1 MKYTCSNT
9 CTQHDFIINCYF
21 HSKKFWYLTL
31 QKINF
36 IFYSMNKLLYFTVIL
51 YIVYYVAYIHV
62 INCNKASIFKSLS
75 LVKKKHNTI
84 FSHHIFIIKIQYAWY
99 LFIMHYVLHLQSNI
113 LCQIIMTLSL
123 PLPFCI
129 LFGNISSSHGPQNS
143 GLWILHLWSIG
154 LLRWV
159 LLFEMSSLLYSKF
172 KICLWWHQRV
182 DALIGRHHLQVPAV
196 IENEG
201 I

>member
-75 LVKKKHNTI
+75 LVKKTTI
-84 FSHHIFIIKIQYAWY
+84 LSSVIIFLLSKSSMHETYSSCIMYYIYKVIFYVRFSWHSAFLSRSVSCSEISAVPMVLKTPDFESYTSDQLASCDEYYCLKCRHCCTASSRFVCDGIKEST
-99 LFIMHYVLHLQSNI
+99 H
-113 LCQIIMTLSL
+113 
-123 PLPFCI
+123 
-129 LFGNISSSHGPQNS
+129 
-143 GLWILHLWSIG
+143 
-154 LLRWV
+154 
-159 LLFEMSSLLYSKF
+159 
-172 KICLWWHQRV
+172 
-182 DALIGRHHLQVPAV
+182 
-196 IENEG
+196 
-201 I
+201 